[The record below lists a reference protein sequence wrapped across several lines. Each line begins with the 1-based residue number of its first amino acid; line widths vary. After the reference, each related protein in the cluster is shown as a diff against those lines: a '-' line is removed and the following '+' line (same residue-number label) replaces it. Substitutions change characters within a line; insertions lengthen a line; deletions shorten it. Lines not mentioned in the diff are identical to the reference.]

1 MTFSYSPTIAC
12 CPHIL
17 ILRACNYFMMPEVGV
32 TPAFFMGQ
40 SSWADVL
47 MFDKCLFLERQWP
60 CQEKE
65 WNTRGAS
72 QFLPGVCVC
81 VHRCSCRARLANLKR
96 HEKTQGDTGFWDW
109 KSQGNDSGMGLFS
122 QSLWGPMVIA
132 CQVLDKNLGY
142 YITCFRNI
150 LVGWEGCSYSW
161 PSCQGS
167 AVAPVHLIPLW
178 WGRLIRLA
186 NLVDPVVHRIF
197 SPLSTFVVY
206 LAKSTPPSLQV
217 LTLSDTLSDYC
228 TLTFNYN
235 KSYYDHFLKTNP
247 L

>member
-47 MFDKCLFLERQWP
+47 MFDKWLFLERQWP

-81 VHRCSCRARLANLKR
+81 AQVLMPSQIGKPKKA
-96 HEKTQGDTGFWDW
+96 W
-109 KSQGNDSGMGLFS
+109 KDSGWHWFLRLEWPGQWLRDGPFLPEPLRAYGYCLSSSRQEFGLLYNLFS
-122 QSLWGPMVIA
+122 
-132 CQVLDKNLGY
+132 KH
-142 YITCFRNI
+142 
-150 LVGWEGCSYSW
+150 
-161 PSCQGS
+161 SCW
-167 AVAPVHLIPLW
+167 V
-178 WGRLIRLA
+178 GRLQLFMTLLPGKRYSTCTF
-186 NLVDPVVHRIF
+186 DPTVVGQA
-197 SPLSTFVVY
+197 Y
-206 LAKSTPPSLQV
+206 QV
-217 LTLSDTLSDYC
+217 GQPGRSCC
-228 TLTFNYN
+228 T
-235 KSYYDHFLKTNP
+235 
-247 L
+247 